1 MSVVTTALDSK
12 WKKGLHTL
20 FLQLTWLTGSF
31 SDFTPN
37 AWIHCNVDIQNVDF
51 QNVEFQNVEF
61 QNVDFQNVDFQNV
74 DFQNANLQNVDFQNA
89 NF

>member
-1 MSVVTTALDSK
+1 ME
-12 WKKGLHTL
+12 KGLHTL

-51 QNVEFQNVEF
+51 QNVEFQNFSF
-61 QNVDFQNVDFQNV
+61 QNINLKNVDFQNGNFQNIWKKLIMST
-74 DFQNANLQNVDFQNA
+74 FYIAPPESLPRRG
-89 NF
+89 